1 MMRRRVPLDLIG
13 RWLSLALVAGA
24 VALCGAAWAQ
34 AGSEKIVASVNGEYI
49 TEGEFFDRLQRLH
62 WQDFI
67 SSTAPLAVRG
77 ETSGQ
82 ILMNA
87 LISERLVLQWAA
99 KTNQMPTEAEINSD
113 LENAKKQPAV
123 AQALAQKQI
132 TEDALR
138 YDIKV
143 QRARFNIATT
153 SASVSPADV
162 EAYYK
167 QHIANYT
174 TPERWG
180 LAAIRTSKP
189 ENLPKIAA
197 DLKAN
202 KPFADIARA
211 YSEDEKSRMN
221 GGGLG
226 TVAANS
232 ETLPAPLREAIKKLK
247 VGETTP
253 PIKLDMTGP
262 QGKPAGAVWF
272 IVRLVSKTPESVR
285 PFAEIKDQIER
296 LALLEKAGGYQVA
309 DKKILQFRL
318 QSDVKIN
325 LPGYENLQSTPKK

>member
-1 MMRRRVPLDLIG
+1 MMRRRLPLGFMG

-24 VALCGAAWAQ
+24 MAHCGAARAQ
-34 AGSEKIVASVNGEYI
+34 AGSEKIAVSVNGEYI
-49 TEGEFFDRLQRLH
+49 TEGEFFGRLQRMR

-67 SSTAPLAVRG
+67 SSTSPLAVRG

-82 ILMNA
+82 ILMNS

-113 LENAKKQPAV
+113 LESAKKQPAI
-123 AQALAQKQI
+123 AQALTQQQL

-153 SASVSPADV
+153 TASVSPAEV

-167 QHIANYT
+167 QHIASYT

-202 KPFADIARA
+202 KPFADVARA

-226 TVAANS
+226 TIAANS
-232 ETLPAPLREAIKKLK
+232 ETLPAPLREAVNKLK
-247 VGETTP
+247 VGQTTP
-253 PIKLDMTGP
+253 PVKLDVTGP
-262 QGKPAGAVWF
+262 QGKPTGSVWF
-272 IVRLVSKTPESVR
+272 VVRLVSKTPESVR
-285 PFAEIKDQIER
+285 PFAEIKDQVER
-296 LALLEKAGGYQVA
+296 LALLEKAGGYQIA

-325 LPGYENLQSTPKK
+325 LPGYENMQSAPKK